1 MISEDISSQLVFWFL
16 LFGGIGGCV
25 ELPEEQLPLK
35 PSVMDT
41 GGPVTGPTTSTGGT
55 TSTTST
61 SSGGLYDYDCSAP
74 NPPIL
79 SGGEVGSYGPAEDFD
94 FDADGYAIQ
103 VFDSNLVAR
112 NKVGDETFV
121 LATLS
126 TSWTSGTRVLST
138 GDVLVADSENA
149 EVVLVDAQTGSRATV
164 FTQAGWPNGLEVD
177 RDGFAYVS
185 DFSSSGFVAKFDP
198 YNPSDS
204 DVIIPS
210 MSLPNGIILSPD
222 DQIMYIAGTNGE
234 IIAVDRDASSGEWQ
248 DPRLLIDAG
257 GAPQGI
263 HVDICGNV
271 YWTDG
276 TTSVLRV
283 RPDGTGVEVVA
294 ELNDAASGYL
304 PNLRWGNGV
313 GGWEVDHLYAS
324 DRFAEVMFDINVGIP
339 GKKHVMYLP

>member
-1 MISEDISSQLVFWFL
+1 MLWLVL
-16 LFGGIGGCV
+16 SGVLAGCV
-25 ELPEEQLPLK
+25 DLPGESDSYRPI
-35 PSVMDT
+35 VVDT
-41 GGPVTGPTTSTGGT
+41 GEPTYGSTTTTGT
-55 TSTTST
+55 TSTTTTTTTST
-61 SSGGLYDYDCSAP
+61 NGLYDYDCSAP

-94 FDADGYAIQ
+94 FDASGYAVQ
-103 VFDSNLVAR
+103 VFDGSLVAR
-112 NKVGDETFV
+112 NKAGDDTFV
-121 LATLS
+121 LASLS
-126 TSWTSGTRVLST
+126 TSWTSGTRVLES
-138 GDVLVADSENA
+138 GDILVANSENA
-149 EVVLVDAQTGSRATV
+149 EVLLVDPLTGSRSTV
-164 FTQAGWPNGLEVD
+164 FTQAGWPNGLEID
-177 RDGFAYVS
+177 LDGYAYVT
-185 DFSSSGFVAKFDP
+185 DFASNGFVAKFDP

-204 DVIIPS
+204 EVIIGS

-222 DQIMYIAGTNGE
+222 DQIMYIASTNGE
-234 IIAVDRDASSGEWQ
+234 IIAVDRDASGDWEE
-248 DPRLLIDAG
+248 PRLLIDAG

-294 ELNDAASGYL
+294 ELNEAASGYL
-304 PNLRWGNGV
+304 PNLRWGNGM

-339 GKKHVMYLP
+339 GKKHVMYSP